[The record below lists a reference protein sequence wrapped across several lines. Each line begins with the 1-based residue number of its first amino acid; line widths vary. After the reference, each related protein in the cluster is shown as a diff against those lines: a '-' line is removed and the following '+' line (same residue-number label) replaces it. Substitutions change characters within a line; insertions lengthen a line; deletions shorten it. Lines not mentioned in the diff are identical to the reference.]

1 MAEFLGDI
9 AVMLNVLIFGIGLV
23 ILHYGR
29 KEKAGL
35 LVMSG
40 SVLTIAAVLGFICSV
55 YYFFDYRS
63 QGAFD
68 QAYPTHQMMMKDG
81 MMGPGMMHNQGKEG
95 APSDKK

>member
-9 AVMLNVLIFGIGLV
+9 AVMLEVLIFGIGLV

-35 LVMSG
+35 LLTSG
-40 SVLTIAAVLGFICSV
+40 TVLTIAAVLSFACSL
-55 YYFFDYRS
+55 YYYLEYRS

-68 QAYPTHQMMMKDG
+68 QAYPTHQMMVKDG
-81 MMGPGMMHNQGKEG
+81 MMGPGMMHNRAKEG
-95 APSDKK
+95 APSDQK